1 MDINFLGGKLIETIT
16 QNHIK
21 LRTDI
26 EYSLSKFAIF
36 HTFFRIRPCCYIM
49 DKNKL
54 ISESMKM
61 RKIYYNNYS

>member
-1 MDINFLGGKLIETIT
+1 MDINSLGGKLIETIT

-36 HTFFRIRPCCYIM
+36 HTF
-49 DKNKL
+49 
-54 ISESMKM
+54 SEFVHVA
-61 RKIYYNNYS
+61 I

>member
-26 EYSLSKFAIF
+26 EYSLSKFAIS
-36 HTFFRIRPCCYIM
+36 HTFQ
-49 DKNKL
+49 N
-54 ISESMKM
+54 SSMLL
-61 RKIYYNNYS
+61 YNGQK

>member
-36 HTFFRIRPCCYIM
+36 HTF
-49 DKNKL
+49 
-54 ISESMKM
+54 SEFVHVAIQWT
-61 RKIYYNNYS
+61 KIN